1 MDKRQ
6 RLISMINASG
16 ESDNNW
22 FQSTHT
28 YIGGEYD
35 PTYIEYM
42 NLRHRLGFEVDTNID
57 ANEPPLKDGED
68 IEICDDDGTLASDVG
83 ELADNNRAMWRKWID
98 EHRNDDILDGLI

>member
-28 YIGGEYD
+28 YVGGEYD

-42 NLRHRLGFEVDTNID
+42 NLRHRLGLEPDIDTN
-57 ANEPPLKDGED
+57 APLLNDVDD
-68 IEICDDDGTLASDVG
+68 IIIHFVEDGTDIKDVG
-83 ELADNNRAMWRKWID
+83 ELADQNRAMWREFIEKHKNYD
-98 EHRNDDILDGLI
+98 LLTL